1 MRRLVALTA
10 AALGLAGTAPA
21 SELFLGSYPDQLLIF
36 DEGKGA
42 VTGKIKLASG
52 LPTSMQLSPDGRR
65 IYVTTITTS
74 GIEVIDTATKR
85 VVNQFSLNDGP
96 TRWRFWGGVPD
107 PTGRFFYTVGTKFE
121 KGIDR
126 YTVSKPLY
134 IVIDLQAKKVART
147 AEVEEQDDRTS
158 GRGGFKISPDGR
170 FLYNFGEK
178 VVIVD
183 TATLKAV
190 DRIDLAKPEGLGLE
204 EVGFGTQLE
213 NQRDPRRLVALFN
226 AADPY
231 IHNKI
236 FGVARFDL
244 TTRAFD
250 FTPIGPAPDAMAG
263 LQLSPDGNT
272 AYTVVTNS
280 KLGNKRCEF
289 WRFDLK
295 TNAVLDKAEF
305 QCRSRFRFG
314 LSGDGTKL
322 YIYGASYDV
331 EVYDAATLKRE
342 KVWDLGAD
350 TTGAGMVIAG

>member
-1 MRRLVALTA
+1 MRRFLALAA
-10 AALGLAGTAPA
+10 AALGLGGSAAA
-21 SELFLGSYPDQLLIF
+21 STLFLGSYPDQLLIF
-36 DEGKGA
+36 DEGAGA
-42 VTGKIKLASG
+42 VTGRIKLASG
-52 LPTSMQLSPDGRR
+52 LPTSMQLSADGRLV
-65 IYVTTITTS
+65 YVTTITTS

-96 TRWRFWGGVPD
+96 TRWRFWGGTPD
-107 PTGRFFYTVGTKFE
+107 PTGRFFYTVGTKIE
-121 KGIDR
+121 KGVDR

-134 IVIDLQAKKVART
+134 IVVDMRAKKVART
-147 AEVEEQDDRTS
+147 VEVDAEEERAS

-170 FLYNFGEK
+170 FLYIFGEK

-190 DRIDLAKPEGLGLE
+190 DRIDLAKPEGTGLE
-204 EVGFGTQLE
+204 EVGFGGQLE

-272 AYTVVTNS
+272 AYTVVTNG

-289 WRFDLK
+289 WRFDMK

-322 YIYGASYDV
+322 YVYGASYDI

-342 KVWDLGAD
+342 KTWDLGAD